1 MEEFAWA
8 WLPWLY
14 NRGLHITNVVVNKIK
29 ALHNTLVYQN
39 EWIFLINKSTPISK
53 QLFNISDINSLK
65 IKWNA
70 STNPPRF
77 TGVTFFR
84 NKVQWKH
91 ISYLS
96 FTVTLSDGLLHDL
109 TDWINDVKWSG
120 LVEPTPLEI
129 FTLWCCETGS
139 PYYFD
144 LDSAIVELITDD
156 GNVIKKGL
164 NEFTHTTVYGDGPS
178 EVNR

>member
-14 NRGLHITNVVVNKIK
+14 NRGIHIANFVVNKIK
-29 ALHNTLVYQN
+29 ALQKTLVYQN

-53 QLFNISDINSLK
+53 QLFNISDINPLK

-70 STNPPRF
+70 STNPPIF
-77 TGVTFFR
+77 TGITFIR
-84 NKVQWKH
+84 NKIQWKH

-96 FTVTLSDGLLHDL
+96 FTVTLSDGSFHDL

-129 FTLWCCETGS
+129 FTLWCCETRS

-156 GNVIKKGL
+156 GNIIKKGL
-164 NEFTHTTVYGDGPS
+164 NEFTHTIVYGDGPS

>member
-14 NRGLHITNVVVNKIK
+14 NRCVYVTNFVINKMK
-29 ALHNTLVYQN
+29 AIQNTLLYQN
-39 EWIFLINKSTPISK
+39 EWIFLVNKSIPISK
-53 QLFNISDINSLK
+53 QLFNISNINPLK

-77 TGVTFFR
+77 TGVSFLT
-84 NKVQWKH
+84 NQLQWKH

-96 FTVTLSDGLLHDL
+96 FIVTLSDGSFHDL

-120 LVEPTPLEI
+120 FIQPTPLEI
-129 FTLWCCETGS
+129 FTLWCCETSS

-144 LDSAIVELITDD
+144 LDNAIVELVTDD
-156 GNVIKKGL
+156 GSVIKKGL
-164 NEFTHTTVYGDGPS
+164 NEFVRTIVYGDGPS